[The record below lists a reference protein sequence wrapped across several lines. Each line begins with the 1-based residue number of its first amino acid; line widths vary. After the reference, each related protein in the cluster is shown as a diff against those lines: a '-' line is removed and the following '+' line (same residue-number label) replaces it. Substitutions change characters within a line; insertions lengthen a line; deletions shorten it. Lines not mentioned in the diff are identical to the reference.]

1 MNFKKKKEEK
11 RITIP
16 THLLAGDA
24 EQSGN
29 SFAWSGWVLVVPS
42 QEDNQNPNLN
52 FSDLAAQK

>member
-1 MNFKKKKEEK
+1 M
-11 RITIP
+11 
-16 THLLAGDA
+16 LAGDA